1 MNVKKTNLD
10 GVIVIKN
17 KVFQDTRGSFK
28 ETFNSKEFKEA
39 GISSSFYQDNESIS
53 KKNVL
58 RGLHYQKPVPQGK
71 LVRCVRGAVLDVAV
85 DINPLS
91 KNFCNYFMIELSEKN
106 NLQLWIPEGYAHGFL
121 SLEDDT
127 CFQYKCTTSY
137 NPSTQKGLYGMIQLL
152 ILIGQLMILYYQKK
166 IYVCQLLKRV

>member
-53 KKNVL
+53 KKM
-58 RGLHYQKPVPQGK
+58 Y
-71 LVRCVRGAVLDVAV
+71 
-85 DINPLS
+85 
-91 KNFCNYFMIELSEKN
+91 
-106 NLQLWIPEGYAHGFL
+106 
-121 SLEDDT
+121 
-127 CFQYKCTTSY
+127 
-137 NPSTQKGLYGMIQLL
+137 
-152 ILIGQLMILYYQKK
+152 
-166 IYVCQLLKRV
+166 

>member
-53 KKNVL
+53 KK
-58 RGLHYQKPVPQGK
+58 
-71 LVRCVRGAVLDVAV
+71 C
-85 DINPLS
+85 
-91 KNFCNYFMIELSEKN
+91 IERSSLSE
-106 NLQLWIPEGYAHGFL
+106 
-121 SLEDDT
+121 T
-127 CFQYKCTTSY
+127 CASGKAC
-137 NPSTQKGLYGMIQLL
+137 K
-152 ILIGQLMILYYQKK
+152 
-166 IYVCQLLKRV
+166 VR